1 MNMTF
6 TIAMLI
12 CMFLL
17 MFTIPFLVFMGLGS
31 ALGAQ
36 PDEIR
41 VLISYFLFAGIV
53 VFLASLGVFVLMQ
66 KEDCGKV
73 QSIQKAANNSG
84 LALLIQVVT
93 LVLVWLVAPLRG
105 VVTNL
110 LPPDIDPNI
119 SASLGY
125 GYFGAFAGAIST
137 LVGASFS
144 GMCDDVV
151 TPMTMPSLSQ
161 LQAQAKAAT
170 DNVSKTANKTASSI
184 S

>member
-31 ALGAQ
+31 ALGTQ

-53 VFLASLGVFVLMQ
+53 VFLASLGAFVLMQ

-73 QSIQKAANNSG
+73 QSVQKAANNAG
-84 LALLIQVVT
+84 LALLIQVAT
-93 LVLVWLVAPLRG
+93 LVLVWLIAPLRG
-105 VVTNL
+105 VVTGL
-110 LPPDIDPNI
+110 LPPDMDGNI

-125 GYFGAFAGAIST
+125 GYFGAFAGAFST
-137 LVGASFS
+137 LIGASLS
-144 GMCDDVV
+144 GMCDDVIA
-151 TPMTMPSLSQ
+151 PMTVPSLSG
-161 LQAQAKAAT
+161 LQAQAAAAAAAAT
-170 DNVSKTANKTASSI
+170 TTANKTASSI

>member
-31 ALGAQ
+31 ALGTQ

-66 KEDCGKV
+66 KEEQRQLLV
-73 QSIQKAANNSG
+73 AITQSR
-84 LALLIQVVT
+84 
-93 LVLVWLVAPLRG
+93 LVWLVLFVRR
-105 VVTNL
+105 
-110 LPPDIDPNI
+110 
-119 SASLGY
+119 
-125 GYFGAFAGAIST
+125 
-137 LVGASFS
+137 LVWRLVHQGHLEAE
-144 GMCDDVV
+144 
-151 TPMTMPSLSQ
+151 
-161 LQAQAKAAT
+161 
-170 DNVSKTANKTASSI
+170 
-184 S
+184 

>member
-41 VLISYFLFAGIV
+41 LLISYILFAGIV
-53 VFLASLGVFVLMQ
+53 VFLASLGVFTLMQ

-73 QSIQKAANNSG
+73 QSVQKAANNSG

-93 LVLVWLVAPLRG
+93 LVLVWLIAPLRG

-110 LPPDIDPNI
+110 LPPDMDANI

-125 GYFGAFAGAIST
+125 GYFGAFAAAFST
-137 LVGASFS
+137 LIGASFS

-151 TPMTMPSLSQ
+151 TPTTMPSLSQ
-161 LQAQAKAAT
+161 LKAQATAAA
-170 DNVSKTANKTASSI
+170 DSANKTAASI
-184 S
+184 T

>member
-31 ALGAQ
+31 ALGTQ
-36 PDEIR
+36 PDEVR

-73 QSIQKAANNSG
+73 QSVQKAANNSG
-84 LALLIQVVT
+84 LALLIQVAT
-93 LVLVWLVAPLRG
+93 LVLVWLITPLRG

-110 LPPDIDPNI
+110 LPPDIDVNI

-125 GYFGAFAGAIST
+125 GYFGAFAGAFST
-137 LVGASFS
+137 LIGATFS
-144 GMCDDVV
+144 GMCDDAV
-151 TPMTMPSLSQ
+151 TPMTAPSLSQ
-161 LQAQAKAAT
+161 LKAQATAAAAT
-170 DNVSKTANKTASSI
+170 AQKTANTTAASI

>member
-1 MNMTF
+1 MTF

-31 ALGAQ
+31 ALGTQ
-36 PDEIR
+36 PDEVR

-73 QSIQKAANNSG
+73 QSVQKAANNSG
-84 LALLIQVVT
+84 LALLIQVAT
-93 LVLVWLVAPLRG
+93 LVLVWLITPLRG

-125 GYFGAFAGAIST
+125 GYFGAFAGAFST
-137 LVGASFS
+137 LIGATFS
-144 GMCDDVV
+144 GMCDDAV
-151 TPMTMPSLSQ
+151 TPMTAPSLSQ
-161 LQAQAKAAT
+161 LKAQATAAAT
-170 DNVSKTANKTASSI
+170 TAQKTANTTAASI

>member
-1 MNMTF
+1 MNVGV
-6 TIAMLI
+6 TIALLI

-31 ALGAQ
+31 ALGTQ

-53 VFLASLGVFVLMQ
+53 VFLASMGMFVLMQ

-73 QSIQKAANNSG
+73 QSVQKAANNAG
-84 LALLIQVVT
+84 LALLIQVAT
-93 LVLVWLVAPLRG
+93 LVLVWLIAPLRS
-105 VVTNL
+105 VVTGL
-110 LPPDIDPNI
+110 LQPDMDPNI

-125 GYFGAFAGAIST
+125 GYFGAFAAAFST
-137 LVGASFS
+137 LIGASFS

-151 TPMTMPSLSQ
+151 TPTAVPSLSE
-161 LQAQAKAAT
+161 LQAQANAAKA
-170 DNVSKTANKTASSI
+170 SLSANANSAAASI